1 MNLHMFCYKVWY
13 ISHIFIMTKAWNE
26 NMQKLE
32 ALETSLHPLRININ
46 SP

>member
-1 MNLHMFCYKVWY
+1 MNLHMFYYKAY
-13 ISHIFIMTKAWNE
+13 ISHIFIITKAWNE